1 MLCCA
6 LTLLPKQEK
15 QLMRLEE
22 LVLVLW
28 PVAGMD
34 GWDAYAEIANDGKRV
49 LAQSVERVKF
59 SCEITISFESYHHAL
74 MNVNAATSFASSSSS
89 SGITHLH
96 SKAGANKTQE
106 AIKSA
111 FSSLAD

>member
-1 MLCCA
+1 
-6 LTLLPKQEK
+6 
-15 QLMRLEE
+15 MRLEE

-89 SGITHLH
+89 GITHLH
-96 SKAGANKTQE
+96 SKVGANKTQE

>member
-1 MLCCA
+1 
-6 LTLLPKQEK
+6 
-15 QLMRLEE
+15 MRLEQ

-28 PVAGMD
+28 PVAGLD
-34 GWDAYAEIANDGKRV
+34 GWDAYAEIANDRKRV

-59 SCEITISFESYHHAL
+59 SCEITISYEPFYYSLMSINNASCFANSEHEQHHA
-74 MNVNAATSFASSSSS
+74 
-89 SGITHLH
+89 HLH
-96 SKAGANKTQE
+96 SKAGIGGANKTQE

>member
-1 MLCCA
+1 
-6 LTLLPKQEK
+6 
-15 QLMRLEE
+15 MRLEE

-106 AIKSA
+106 AIKNA